1 MLKMRFG
8 ADPLVDIKIPSV
20 PPDKL
25 RSSQCGEIRLFIPDA
40 GRQLFVR
47 AEFELVNCRLP
58 LELAFTLL
66 NVVP

>member
-8 ADPLVDIKIPSV
+8 AEPLVDVKIPSV

-25 RSSQCGEIRLFIPDA
+25 RSSQCGEMRLFIPDA

-47 AEFELVNCRLP
+47 AEFELVNCKLP
-58 LELAFTLL
+58 FDDALTLL